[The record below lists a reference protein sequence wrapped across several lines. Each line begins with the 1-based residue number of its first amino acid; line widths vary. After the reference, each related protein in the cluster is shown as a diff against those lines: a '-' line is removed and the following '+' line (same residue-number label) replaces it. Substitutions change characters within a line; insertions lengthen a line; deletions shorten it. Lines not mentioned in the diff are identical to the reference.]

1 MKKKVVSV
9 MLTLAM
15 MAAMLAGCGD
25 KKTADSELEENYESS
40 AAQES
45 QEESSAAQEESSA
58 AQEESSEEASAD
70 EGGGAAQELDYSEH
84 VDLVFYLLGDAPAGL
99 QEVQDAINAI
109 LEEKVNAS
117 VEFQFSTWTDWGEK
131 YKLVLTTGGAD
142 LIYTANW
149 NSFGQLAQSGAFLPL
164 DNLLDTVSP
173 DLKAAVDPA
182 ALDGCRINGEVMTVP
197 CLWKQYTCGGIE
209 YREDLREKYDLPVP
223 DSLENL
229 KAYLLGIQQND
240 SSQGLLASSAS
251 ILAYNDTDVATS
263 AYGQKVHMDDLSVVE
278 DYWFSDQF
286 VEDMKLM
293 KEWADL
299 GFWSRSVLS
308 DTTDPFERYENGLF
322 VAMPYGN
329 NPNKYTTRVELWA
342 NEHPD
347 WKTAYYTYA
356 EADGYVWATTP
367 TADATAITKD
377 CKNPERA
384 MKVMELLIMDEELN
398 LLTQYGIKGV
408 HYEVAEDGTYKNL
421 DSSFGYEALN
431 AWSLRNPAYKL
442 ANGQG
447 GVLMQEMFDHYGEV
461 IEEKGTP
468 SVDPFGGFAED
479 YSAYS
484 AEKSAVDDVC
494 SEYLKPIEAGLVDD
508 VEASVETF
516 REKVKAAGLDTVR
529 EGWTKQWQAYLQE
542 NGL

>member
-84 VDLVFYLLGDAPAGL
+84 VDLVFYLLGDAPAGQ

-117 VEFQFSTWTDWGEK
+117 VDFQFSTWTDWGEK
-131 YKLVLTTGGAD
+131 YKLMLTTGGAD

-149 NSFGQLAQSGAFLPL
+149 NSYGQLAQSGAFMAL
-164 DNLLDTVSP
+164 DELLDTVSP
-173 DLKAAVDPA
+173 DLKAAIDPT
-182 ALDGCRINGEVMTVP
+182 ALDGCRVNGKVMTVP

-223 DSLENL
+223 DSIENL
-229 KAYLLGIQQND
+229 KAYLLGIQQNEPE
-240 SSQGLLASSAS
+240 QGLLVS
-251 ILAYNDTDVATS
+251 NDGVLSYTTTNVALT
-263 AYGQKVHMDDLSVVE
+263 AYGQRPMMENPSELV

-308 DTTDPFERYENGLF
+308 DTTDSGERYDNGML
-322 VAMPYGN
+322 VAIVGGN
-329 NPNKYTTRVELWA
+329 NPNKYTTRMEQWA
-342 NEHPD
+342 TEHPE
-347 WKTAYYTYA
+347 WKDAYYTYA
-356 EADGYVWATTP
+356 EEDGYVYATAP

-384 MKVMELLIMDEELN
+384 MKVLELLIMDEELN

-408 HYEVAEDGTYKNL
+408 HYEVAEDGTYRNL
-421 DSSFGYEALN
+421 NADFGYEALN

-447 GVLMQEMFDHYGEV
+447 GVLLQEMFDHYGEV
-461 IEEKGTP
+461 IEQKGTP

-479 YSAYS
+479 SSTYS
-484 AEKSAVDDVC
+484 AEKAAVENVTN
-494 SEYLKPIEAGLVDD
+494 EYLRPLEAGLVDD

-516 REKVKAAGLDTVR
+516 REKVKAAGLDVVR
-529 EGWTKQWQAYLQE
+529 EGWEKQWQAYLQE

>member
-1 MKKKVVSV
+1 M
-9 MLTLAM
+9 
-15 MAAMLAGCGD
+15 
-25 KKTADSELEENYESS
+25 
-40 AAQES
+40 
-45 QEESSAAQEESSA
+45 
-58 AQEESSEEASAD
+58 
-70 EGGGAAQELDYSEH
+70 
-84 VDLVFYLLGDAPAGL
+84 FYLLGDAPGGL

-149 NSFGQLAQSGAFLPL
+149 NNFGQLAQSGAFLGL
-164 DNLLDTVSP
+164 DELLDTVSP
-173 DLKAAVDPA
+173 DLKAAIDPA
-182 ALDGCRINGEVMTVP
+182 ALDGCRVDGQVMTVP

-223 DSLENL
+223 DSFENL

-240 SSQGLLASSAS
+240 SSQGLLANSAG
-251 ILAYNDTDVATS
+251 ILAYNDANVVGG
-263 AYGQKVHMDDLSVVE
+263 AYGLKTYMDNLSAPE
-278 DYWFSDQF
+278 AYWFSDQF
-286 VEDMKLM
+286 VEDAKLM

-308 DTTDPFERYENGLF
+308 DTTDPFERYDNGLF
-322 VAMPYGN
+322 VVMPYGN
-329 NPNKYTTRVELWA
+329 NPNKYTTRVELWTI
-342 NEHPD
+342 EHPH
-347 WKTAYYTYA
+347 WKTAYYTLGEA
-356 EADGYVWATTP
+356 EGYVWSTTP

-398 LLTQYGIKGV
+398 RLTQYGIEGV

-421 DSSFGYEALN
+421 DASFGYEALN

-447 GVLMQEMFDHYGEV
+447 GVLLQEMFDHYAEV

-468 SVDPFGGFAED
+468 SVDPFGAFAED

>member
-1 MKKKVVSV
+1 M
-9 MLTLAM
+9 
-15 MAAMLAGCGD
+15 
-25 KKTADSELEENYESS
+25 
-40 AAQES
+40 
-45 QEESSAAQEESSA
+45 
-58 AQEESSEEASAD
+58 
-70 EGGGAAQELDYSEH
+70 
-84 VDLVFYLLGDAPAGL
+84 FYLLGDAPAGL

-142 LIYTANW
+142 AMHTANW
-149 NSFGQLAQSGAFLPL
+149 NNFGQLAQSGAFLGL
-164 DNLLDTVSP
+164 DELLDTVSP
-173 DLKAAVDPA
+173 DLKAAIDPA
-182 ALDGCRINGEVMTVP
+182 ALDGCRVDGQVMTVP

-223 DSLENL
+223 DSFENL

-240 SSQGLLASSAS
+240 SSQGLLANSAG
-251 ILAYNDTDVATS
+251 ILAYNDANVVGG
-263 AYGQKVHMDDLSVVE
+263 AYGLKTYMDNLSAPE

-286 VEDMKLM
+286 VEDAKLM

-308 DTTDPFERYENGLF
+308 DTTDPFERYDNGLF
-322 VAMPYGN
+322 VVMPYGN
-329 NPNKYTTRVELWA
+329 NPNKYTTRVELWT

-347 WKTAYYTYA
+347 WKTAYYTLG
-356 EADGYVWATTP
+356 EADSYVWSTTP

-398 LLTQYGIKGV
+398 RLTQYGIEGV

-421 DSSFGYEALN
+421 DASFGYEALN

-447 GVLMQEMFDHYGEV
+447 GVLLQEMFDHYAEV

-468 SVDPFGGFAED
+468 SVDPFGAFAED

>member
-9 MLTLAM
+9 LLTLAM
-15 MAAMLAGCGD
+15 ATAMLAGCGD
-25 KKTADSELEENYESS
+25 KKTADSALEENQESS
-40 AAQES
+40 PVQEGEADS
-45 QEESSAAQEESSA
+45 QEESPAAQED
-58 AQEESSEEASAD
+58 SSEEPAAD
-70 EGGGAAQELDYSEH
+70 EAGEAKELDYSEH

-109 LEEKVNAS
+109 LEEKVNTS

-142 LIYTANW
+142 LIYTASW
-149 NSFGQLAQSGAFLPL
+149 NSYGQLAQSGAFLPL
-164 DNLLDTVSP
+164 DGLLDTVSP
-173 DLKAAVDPA
+173 DLKAAIDPA

-223 DSLENL
+223 DSQENL
-229 KAYLLGIQQND
+229 KAYLLGIQENEPG
-240 SSQGLLASSAS
+240 QGLIPHSSG
-251 ILAYNDTDVATS
+251 ILSYDATHEVMWP
-263 AYGQKVHMDDLSVVE
+263 YGQKVFAEDPSVIE
-278 DYWFSDQF
+278 EYWFSDQF
-286 VEDMKLM
+286 VEDMKLT

-322 VAMPYGN
+322 VAMVSDN
-329 NPNKYTTRVELWA
+329 NPNKYTTRVEAWA
-342 NEHPD
+342 TEHPD
-347 WKTAYYTYA
+347 WKTAYHTFNE
-356 EADGYVWATTP
+356 EAGYVWSTAP

-398 LLTQYGIKGV
+398 RLTQYGIEGV

-447 GVLMQEMFDHYGEV
+447 GVLLQEMFDHYAEV
-461 IEEKGTP
+461 VEEKGTP
-468 SVDPFGGFAED
+468 SVDPFGSFAED

-484 AEKSAVDDVC
+484 AEKAAVDDVC
-494 SEYLKPIEAGLVDD
+494 SEYLRPLTAGLVDD
-508 VEASVETF
+508 VDASVETF

-529 EGWTKQWQAYLQE
+529 EGWAKQWQAYVQE